1 MNSAAAIGV
10 NQGMLEGVGSVKMRH
25 RLVDSVVGTYNQ
37 IAVKVMIQ
45 AAAVNALNGQMQRV
59 KNGCIDYILTLGHSQ
74 AKVEGPIFKELK
86 SAGDRVIIG
95 LNVYAG
101 MFRFLNDERI

>member
-1 MNSAAAIGV
+1 
-10 NQGMLEGVGSVKMRH
+10 
-25 RLVDSVVGTYNQ
+25 
-37 IAVKVMIQ
+37 MIQ

-59 KNGCIDYILTLGHSQ
+59 KNGRIDYILTLGHSQ
-74 AKVEGPIFKELK
+74 AMVEGPIFKELK

-101 MFRFLNDERI
+101 MFRFLNDERIQVLSRNKQGESPILI